1 MLNRNHAPHRFALGI
16 GTALVVSLLIVIA
29 SLVSAAAHVPAYL
42 S

>member
-1 MLNRNHAPHRFALGI
+1 MLNRNHAPHRFAFGV
-16 GTALVVSLLIVIA
+16 GAARAVSLLIVIA